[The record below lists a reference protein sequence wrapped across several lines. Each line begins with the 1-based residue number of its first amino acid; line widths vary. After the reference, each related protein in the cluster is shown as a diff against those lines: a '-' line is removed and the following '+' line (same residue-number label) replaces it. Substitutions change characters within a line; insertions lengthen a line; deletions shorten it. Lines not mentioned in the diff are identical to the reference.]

1 MDTLI
6 AAVRWLVAIAGVMAV
21 LAALVIG
28 TLSWFLNHP
37 KD

>member
-6 AAVRWLVAIAGVMAV
+6 AAVRWLVTIAGVMAV
-21 LAALVIG
+21 LAALLIG

>member
-28 TLSWFLNHP
+28 VLSWFLNHP